1 MSYAPMDAAPDADET
16 EADSEAFTWDIEEIS
31 LDVANGLVPFLGQ
44 AINIYD
50 TITCMMTLHESTSA
64 EDQMQAKF
72 DLVLALVGW
81 TPGPGGGVKKTIRY
95 VNKYP
100 GLFAPRLFDALR
112 MDCHRVGIHTSAE
125 LLLDKLFDPVGL
137 KNQLGTIQSAI
148 EGSWLYD
155 DLPAEG
161 RLALSTCMSKV
172 RAELPAMMKLVT
184 LKLDHWKTE
193 QRNNAAQP
201 RPASAP
207 VLPTLPKSGQTTH
220 YVEFNHHWPDLTPV
234 AGGAYRAEFADGT
247 VRVGKLDAKGHAR
260 LENIPHGVVK
270 VYFGEDPTPFTPD
283 SVKDVGKTTLEKVLN
298 ELENHDYAI
307 EPDDVESLLYC
318 MAGKDVQSDLFR

>member
-1 MSYAPMDAAPDADET
+1 MSDAPAATALEADEAET
-16 EADSEAFTWDIEEIS
+16 DYADISSTIEEIS
-31 LDVANGLVPFLGQ
+31 PDVANGLIPFLGQ

-50 TITCMMTLHESTSA
+50 TIACMMTLHDSTSA
-64 EDQMQAKF
+64 EDQMQAEF

-81 TPGPGGGVKKTIRY
+81 MPGPGGGVKKTIRH

-100 GLFAPRLFDALR
+100 GFFAPMLFDALR
-112 MDCHRVGIHTSAE
+112 MDCHRVGIHTSPE
-125 LLLDKLFDPVGL
+125 LLLDKLFDAACL
-137 KNQLGTIQSAI
+137 KNQLGTIQGAI

-155 DLPAEG
+155 DLPAED

-172 RAELPAMMKLVT
+172 RAELPAMVTLVT
-184 LKLDHWKTE
+184 LKLAHWKTE

-201 RPASAP
+201 RPSSAP
-207 VLPTLPKSGQTTH
+207 VLPSPSKSGQTTNF
-220 YVEFNHHWPDLTPV
+220 VEFNHHWPDLTPV

-260 LENIPHGVVK
+260 LENIPQGVVK

-283 SVKDVGKTTLEKVLN
+283 SVQDVGKTTLEKVLN
-298 ELENHDYAI
+298 ELENHGYAVD
-307 EPDDVESLLYC
+307 PDDVESLLYC
-318 MAGKDVQSDLFR
+318 MAGKDIQLELFG